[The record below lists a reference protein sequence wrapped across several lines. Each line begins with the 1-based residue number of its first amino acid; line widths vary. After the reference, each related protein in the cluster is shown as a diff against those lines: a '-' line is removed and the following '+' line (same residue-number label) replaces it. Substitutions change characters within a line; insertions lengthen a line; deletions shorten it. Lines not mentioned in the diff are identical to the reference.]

1 MRIFE
6 DSRGWQYTVRPG
18 LGQETYSVFYRKPG
32 KSWHSVRVVPW
43 RAREEESENDLIEY
57 ATKHKMRLV
66 HGENENDR

>member
-18 LGQETYSVFYRKPG
+18 LGHETWSVFYRKPG

-43 RAREEESENDLIEY
+43 RDRERESECDLTVY
-57 ATKHKMRLV
+57 AEKHKMKLIQ
-66 HGENENDR
+66 E